1 MSLAKRIASSALSQV
16 MAKFIIAALSVI
28 SVKFITQYLGV
39 EGYGKYTVIYE
50 MMAFSGIIADFGFF
64 HIALREMGK
73 DRENMPKILG
83 NILSMRFLLAI
94 LASVL
99 TFSIVFFFTDYE
111 IDTVKL
117 GLIIALGTSTIGLM
131 GTTITAVI
139 QVNLKM
145 TYAAAIQILGKIT
158 MIGYLWYAVVN
169 DLGFLHMLYS
179 GLIGTILVLVLTYFY
194 TIRYSRIYFGFD
206 WVVWRDLLRA
216 TYPMG
221 IALILYNLT
230 LRAPILML
238 DRIVKEEA
246 LTGVYGVSQRI
257 TEVLIFIPI
266 AFMNSVLPIISKLIH
281 DGTDEAKKHLEKII
295 QYSFDILNALSLP
308 FIAGA
313 VILSPQIIT
322 LLSKAEFT
330 QGTHIFQILVSMIF
344 FYYLSTLFG
353 YILLAYN
360 KQTLYMWANAW
371 AAGVTLVAGFVITP
385 LFREYGALTAHI
397 LAEVVAMFVTYWYLR
412 RFLHFKI
419 SFTNFFRMLLASFI
433 LLGVLWSIRELL
445 DGGSIIVLILVS
457 MIFGGGV
464 YFGSLIL
471 FKAIPYKEMRE
482 LLRRGK
488 KGD

>member
-16 MAKFIIAALSVI
+16 AAKFIIAALSVI

-39 EGYGKYTVIYE
+39 EGYGKYTVVYE

-73 DRENMPKILG
+73 DRENMAKILG
-83 NILSMRFLLAI
+83 NILSMRFLLA
-94 LASVL
+94 LGASLL
-99 TFSIVFFFTDYE
+99 TFCIVFFFTDYDV
-111 IDTVKL
+111 DTVKL

-145 TYAAAIQILGKIT
+145 TYAAIFQILGKVT
-158 MIGYLWYAVVN
+158 MIAYLWYAVHN

-179 GLIGTILVLVLTYFY
+179 GLIGTLLVLVLTYTY
-194 TIRYSRIYFGFD
+194 TIRYSKIYFAFD
-206 WVVWRDLLRA
+206 WIIWKNLFLE

-257 TEVLIFIPI
+257 TEVLIFIPV

-281 DGTDEAKKHLEKII
+281 DGTSEAKKHLEKII
-295 QYSFDILNALSLP
+295 QYSFDLLNALSLP

-313 VILSPQIIT
+313 IILSPQIIT

-360 KQTLYMWANAW
+360 KQKLYMWANAW
-371 AAGVTLVAGFVITP
+371 AAGVTLLCGIAITP
-385 LFREYGALTAHI
+385 FFREYGALTAHI
-397 LAEVVAMFVTYWYLR
+397 LAEIVAMVVTYMYLR
-412 RFLHFKI
+412 RILHFRL
-419 SFTNFFRMLLASFI
+419 SFRNLFRMIFASI
-433 LLGVLWSIRELL
+433 LLLGVLWLIRFFLADQGTL
-445 DGGSIIVLILVS
+445 FLILVS
-457 MIFGGGV
+457 MVVGGGV

-471 FKAIPYKEMRE
+471 FRAIPYKEMMG

-488 KGD
+488 ES